1 MYPLNW
7 KADGRPCLVV
17 GAGHVALRKVR
28 GLLAASACVTVTA
41 PEASAEIQ
49 QLAETGR
56 ILYRK
61 QCFAPG
67 EERGFALVIST
78 AGDEA
83 AARYLSEAAD
93 AEGFLYNAADF
104 PALGNCTL
112 PAHFERGSL
121 MIAVSTAGQSPAFAK
136 YIKNWLEESIPEDF
150 GAWLDRLSALR
161 GEAKGKIRTS
171 AERERFWRAAF
182 SSDVMALAASGHLEE
197 AEEYI
202 RNAMGGFGA
211 ES

>member
-1 MYPLNW
+1 MQRASCTMRRIFRHW
-7 KADGRPCLVV
+7 ETARCL
-17 GAGHVALRKVR
+17 L
-28 GLLAASACVTVTA
+28 
-41 PEASAEIQ
+41 
-49 QLAETGR
+49 
-56 ILYRK
+56 
-61 QCFAPG
+61 
-67 EERGFALVIST
+67 IS
-78 AGDEA
+78 
-83 AARYLSEAAD
+83 S
-93 AEGFLYNAADF
+93 
-104 PALGNCTL
+104 
-112 PAHFERGSL
+112 GSL